1 MTNGKVT
8 LRDVYGAT
16 AALETKMDGRFDEM
30 KKILKDYGKRITA
43 IELWKANIT
52 GRIGVA
58 VAILSLLFS
67 MGWDYVKSKL
77 MR

>member
-16 AALETKMDGRFDEM
+16 AELEKKIDKRFDEM
-30 KKILKDYGKRITA
+30 MAILNNYGKRVRT
-43 IELWKANIT
+43 IELWKANLM

-58 VAILSLLFS
+58 VAVLSLAFT
-67 MGWDYVKSKL
+67 MGWDYIKSRFSK
-77 MR
+77 